1 MHNYLI
7 LGNGSRCDNHRA
19 IQAMCIT
26 SLRNHTKELEVP
38 ILMCNGMISYI
49 NPHSIYTFK
58 YSDIKLVNYR
68 GCLTTDVTSDDED
81 EFYNLLLDIYTYYIT
96 GIGYDKVKA
105 EYDSYC
111 DRFFD
116 LHKKKTEY
124 RQQTQQTKY
133 PNKFDDID
141 ENNKEEDKGSDSIVT
156 KERIN
161 INPPDEKPKEE
172 FKVYKDP
179 VRLNTNTNIG
189 CIAIGAGFT
198 FDKRPDGKFRLT
210 GVCPSSKMKLE
221 YCRAIDSYPRMIKMW
236 TIDDIENFI
245 VMVDKF
251 GYKGIAQVS
260 SRYMSA
266 NAMKYAYKQCKT
278 ELKQRKK

>member
-7 LGNGSRCDNHRA
+7 LGNGSRCDNHRS

-58 YSDIKLVNYR
+58 YSDIKLANYR
-68 GCLTTDVTSDDED
+68 GCLTTDVTSDDD

-116 LHKKKTEY
+116 LHKNKTEY
-124 RQQTQQTKY
+124 RQQTKNQNQFY
-133 PNKFDDID
+133 DID
-141 ENNKEEDKGSDSIVT
+141 MNNKEDDKSSDSIVT

-161 INPPDEKPKEE
+161 INPPDEKPKE
-172 FKVYKDP
+172 FKAYKDP
-179 VRLNTNTNIG
+179 VRLNTKSKWTVDEV
-189 CIAIGAGFT
+189 CSFYET
-198 FDKRPDGKFRLT
+198 TDGKFKLT
-210 GVCPSSKMKLE
+210 GVWLPSNMKLE
-221 YCRAIDSYPRMIKMW
+221 FCKAIDSYPRMIKMW
-236 TIDDIENFI
+236 TDDDLINFI
-245 VMVDKF
+245 SMVDKF
-251 GYKGIAQVS
+251 GFKGISQMS

-278 ELKQRKK
+278 ELKQRRSKNIK